1 MEVTGGEIDDNGE
14 KMAGEVED
22 KFVLKDYASKHYEQA
37 GDLVDEQDDEI
48 SLIKY
53 SYLLSDR
60 IAIII
65 NEENPLKFD
74 LQDFQKVALH
84 ALGSGQNVILI
95 SFHLRFHGIHR

>member
-22 KFVLKDYASKHYEQA
+22 KFVLKDYASKHYKQA
-37 GDLVDEQDDEI
+37 DEQDDEI

-53 SYLLSDR
+53 SYLLSNR